1 MIPTLNLP
9 TLEALACETLTCE
22 TRGVAIAAVAI
33 AAADCFK
40 NARRGGLGMTSLVEM
55 AGGGMDERLVES
67 AR

>member
-1 MIPTLNLP
+1 
-9 TLEALACETLTCE
+9 
-22 TRGVAIAAVAI
+22 VAIAAVAI